1 MRSLLSVITLIKKSI
16 KDWKANMKELLGK
29 PAADKINEDLAPQIE
44 SLKLEGVVPT
54 LEVIRVGAREDDL
67 AYERGL
73 LKKFES
79 MNCQVVVKELP
90 SDCSQ
95 DDLEK
100 AVIEANENPD
110 IHGILMFRPLPKTLS
125 EARIKELINPLKDVD
140 SMGTASLAGVFAGDK
155 NTFPPCTAQAVI
167 EILKFY
173 GIELKGKKVTVV
185 GRSLVIGKPVSMLLM
200 GENATVTIC
209 HTKTA
214 DLKSEC
220 KAADI
225 IVACAGVAK
234 MLNSEYVREGQY
246 VIDVGMNVDENGK
259 LCGDVDFSSVSEI
272 VEGITPVPRGVGSVT
287 TSVLLKHTVN
297 GALRA

>member
-1 MRSLLSVITLIKKSI
+1 
-16 KDWKANMKELLGK
+16 MKELLGK

>member
-1 MRSLLSVITLIKKSI
+1 
-16 KDWKANMKELLGK
+16 MKELLGK

-90 SDCSQ
+90 SDCTQ

-100 AVIEANENPD
+100 AVIEANENAD

-125 EARIKELINPLKDVD
+125 EARIKEIINPLKDVD

-234 MLNSEYVREGQY
+234 MLNNEYVREGQY

-259 LCGDVDFSSVSEI
+259 LCGDVDFASVSEI

>member
-1 MRSLLSVITLIKKSI
+1 
-16 KDWKANMKELLGK
+16 MKELLGK

-100 AVIEANENPD
+100 AVIEANENAD

-125 EARIKELINPLKDVD
+125 EARIKEIINPLKDVD

-234 MLNSEYVREGQY
+234 MLNNEYVREGQY

-259 LCGDVDFSSVSEI
+259 LCGDVDFASVSEI

>member
-1 MRSLLSVITLIKKSI
+1 MRSLLSVITHTKKST
-16 KDWKANMKELLGK
+16 KDWKADMKELLGK

-90 SDCSQ
+90 SDCTQ

-100 AVIEANENPD
+100 AVIEANENAD

-125 EARIKELINPLKDVD
+125 EARIKEIINPLKDVD

-234 MLNSEYVREGQY
+234 MLNNEYVREGQY

-259 LCGDVDFSSVSEI
+259 LCGDVDFASVSEI

>member
-1 MRSLLSVITLIKKSI
+1 MIKHTKKSI
-16 KDWKANMKELLGK
+16 KDWKADMKELLGK

-100 AVIEANENPD
+100 AVIEANENAD

-125 EARIKELINPLKDVD
+125 EARIKEIINPLKDVD

-234 MLNSEYVREGQY
+234 MLNNEYVREGQY

-259 LCGDVDFSSVSEI
+259 LCGDVDFASVSEI

>member
-1 MRSLLSVITLIKKSI
+1 MRSLQSVIKHTKKSI
-16 KDWKANMKELLGK
+16 KDWKADMKELLGK

-100 AVIEANENPD
+100 AVIEANENAD

-125 EARIKELINPLKDVD
+125 EARIKEIINPLKDVD

-234 MLNSEYVREGQY
+234 MLNNEYVREGQY

-259 LCGDVDFSSVSEI
+259 LCGDVDFASVSEI

>member
-1 MRSLLSVITLIKKSI
+1 
-16 KDWKANMKELLGK
+16 MKELLGK
-29 PAADKINEDLAPQIE
+29 PVADNINEELIPQIE
-44 SLKLEGVVPT
+44 SLKIEGVVPT

-79 MNCQVVVKELP
+79 MNCKVVVKEL
-90 SDCSQ
+90 DLECTQ
-95 DDLEK
+95 DDLEE
-100 AVIEANENPD
+100 AVKGANEDKD
-110 IHGILMFRPLPKTLS
+110 IHGILMFRPLPKHLS
-125 EARIKELINPLKDVD
+125 EAGIKELIAPSKDVD
-140 SMGTASLAGVFAGDK
+140 SMGTSSLAGVFAGDK
-155 NTFPPCTAQAVI
+155 DTVPPCSAQAVI
-167 EILKFY
+167 DILKFY

-214 DLKSEC
+214 DLKAEC

-225 IVACAGVAK
+225 IVACAGSAK
-234 MLNSEYVREGQY
+234 MIDSGYVREGQY
-246 VIDVGMNVDENGK
+246 VIDVGMNVDSEGK
-259 LCGDVDFSSVSEI
+259 LCGDVDFSSVSGI

-287 TSVLLKHTVN
+287 TSVLLKHTVS
-297 GALRA
+297 GALKA

>member
-1 MRSLLSVITLIKKSI
+1 MIRLIEKFTGAFASKKE
-16 KDWKANMKELLGK
+16 NYMKELLGK
-29 PAADKINEDLAPQIE
+29 PAADKINEGLSLQIE
-44 SLKLEGVVPT
+44 SLKEKGIVPT

-73 LKKFES
+73 LKKFDS
-79 MNCQVVVKELP
+79 MNCKVVVKELS

-95 DDLEK
+95 EDLEK
-100 AVIEANENPD
+100 AVKEANED
-110 IHGILMFRPLPKTLS
+110 KGIHGILMFRPLPKSLS
-125 EARIKELINPLKDVD
+125 EARIKELIAPSKDVD

-155 NTFPPCTAQAVI
+155 DTFPPCTAQAVI

-200 GENATVTIC
+200 SENATVTIC

-220 KAADI
+220 KNADI

-234 MLNSEYVREGQY
+234 MLDSEYVREGQY
-246 VIDVGMNVDENGK
+246 VVDVGMNVDENGK
-259 LCGDVDFSSVSEI
+259 LCGDVDFASVCDI

-297 GALRA
+297 GALKA

>member
-1 MRSLLSVITLIKKSI
+1 MKPIRMFTKVFVSEEESL
-16 KDWKANMKELLGK
+16 MKELLGK
-29 PAADKINEDLAPQIE
+29 PAADKINEELSLQIE
-44 SLKLEGVVPT
+44 SLSAKGIIPT

-73 LKKFES
+73 LKKFDS
-79 MNCQVVVKELP
+79 MNCKVVVKELS

-95 DDLEK
+95 DDLERAIK
-100 AVIEANENPD
+100 EANED
-110 IHGILMFRPLPKTLS
+110 KAIHGILMFRPLPKSLS
-125 EARIKELINPLKDVD
+125 EARIKELIAPSKDVD

-155 NTFPPCTAQAVI
+155 ETFPPCTAQAVI

-200 GENATVTIC
+200 SENATVTIC

-220 KAADI
+220 KNADI

-234 MLNSEYVREGQY
+234 MLDADYVREGQY
-246 VIDVGMNVDENGK
+246 VIDVGMNVDNNGK
-259 LCGDVDFSSVSEI
+259 LCGDVDFASVCDI